1 MSTIDT
7 NNKIRRHSHYFLFV
21 FISFISLYLQYYVGS
36 FRPIIFHDSPYP
48 IDTLSLVSKFG
59 SLWRD
64 ISNFGY
70 FDPSGT
76 FLSLWY
82 LFLSP
87 IYLLTYNLVI
97 TQFVFLF
104 IICNVTLF
112 GSYIFA
118 RYLGINKI
126 FSVLVAISYLA
137 NPFSI
142 FYIWRILNANIIL
155 YAMLPVIF
163 LSIIKIIN
171 GENSRR
177 YILVLLFTEFLSLP
191 GFANVAYYASFAF
204 TTLLLSI
211 SYGILAYFSSKVSFR
226 NAAVKNLLIV
236 GLLILPLS
244 GYLMSTFE
252 TQPKELSA
260 ARDTHLQTAK
270 SIYLSNTRHV
280 SLPSLF
286 SLTALPPLYEKLI
299 WFDYEHIYL
308 PNLSSA
314 VGIAVASIIIVTLA
328 IRLIF
333 FKDSIMKNMYP
344 FIGILVVL
352 SILLLRETGYLLLQ
366 NSPALLLAFRDP
378 YHKFETEFALILII
392 LFCYSAQ
399 ELFKLR
405 IFFTYKFLK
414 IAPIVIVVFILVYW
428 TWPFIT
434 GNFIPINVGKPQAN
448 LYPIS
453 AFTDMPS
460 KYMQA
465 VKYLKQDNEIDTG
478 KSRVLVYPL
487 ASILWCDGN
496 GSYWGNDILRFS
508 GISTVSTVY
517 QVNFQNES
525 NFISSLSDS
534 SLVSDPQYA
543 NYIKKLGIKYVIL
556 RKQAC
561 DVDTIS
567 GNIKDMNNQSK
578 EIGEKLK
585 GSQFNR
591 VMETPYYS
599 IFKVLGDGGS
609 SSVSIIANS
618 SARSLNNNITRPS
631 FINSADGYNAF
642 VLMQQATQQPV
653 KYQKISST
661 EYIVSVEN
669 NYKPFYLLL
678 AESYDDGWKAFI
690 NGKEQIP
697 DKYHFII
704 AGFANGWYLDKA
716 GHFNIRLYFQP
727 QKNYDIGLAVYVF
740 IICISSIYLLLYSR
754 KKGLRASITRLL
766 TSRNA

>member
-1 MSTIDT
+1 
-7 NNKIRRHSHYFLFV
+7 
-21 FISFISLYLQYYVGS
+21 
-36 FRPIIFHDSPYP
+36 
-48 IDTLSLVSKFG
+48 
-59 SLWRD
+59 
-64 ISNFGY
+64 
-70 FDPSGT
+70 
-76 FLSLWY
+76 
-82 LFLSP
+82 
-87 IYLLTYNLVI
+87 
-97 TQFVFLF
+97 
-104 IICNVTLF
+104 
-112 GSYIFA
+112 
-118 RYLGINKI
+118 
-126 FSVLVAISYLA
+126 
-137 NPFSI
+137 
-142 FYIWRILNANIIL
+142 
-155 YAMLPVIF
+155 
-163 LSIIKIIN
+163 
-171 GENSRR
+171 
-177 YILVLLFTEFLSLP
+177 
-191 GFANVAYYASFAF
+191 
-204 TTLLLSI
+204 
-211 SYGILAYFSSKVSFR
+211 
-226 NAAVKNLLIV
+226 
-236 GLLILPLS
+236 
-244 GYLMSTFE
+244 
-252 TQPKELSA
+252 
-260 ARDTHLQTAK
+260 
-270 SIYLSNTRHV
+270 
-280 SLPSLF
+280 
-286 SLTALPPLYEKLI
+286 
-299 WFDYEHIYL
+299 
-308 PNLSSA
+308 
-314 VGIAVASIIIVTLA
+314 
-328 IRLIF
+328 
-333 FKDSIMKNMYP
+333 
-344 FIGILVVL
+344 
-352 SILLLRETGYLLLQ
+352 
-366 NSPALLLAFRDP
+366 
-378 YHKFETEFALILII
+378 
-392 LFCYSAQ
+392 
-399 ELFKLR
+399 
-405 IFFTYKFLK
+405 
-414 IAPIVIVVFILVYW
+414 
-428 TWPFIT
+428 
-434 GNFIPINVGKPQAN
+434 
-448 LYPIS
+448 
-453 AFTDMPS
+453 MPS

-534 SLVSDPQYA
+534 SIVSDPQYA

>member
-1 MSTIDT
+1 M
-7 NNKIRRHSHYFLFV
+7 
-21 FISFISLYLQYYVGS
+21 
-36 FRPIIFHDSPYP
+36 
-48 IDTLSLVSKFG
+48 
-59 SLWRD
+59 
-64 ISNFGY
+64 
-70 FDPSGT
+70 
-76 FLSLWY
+76 
-82 LFLSP
+82 
-87 IYLLTYNLVI
+87 
-97 TQFVFLF
+97 
-104 IICNVTLF
+104 
-112 GSYIFA
+112 
-118 RYLGINKI
+118 
-126 FSVLVAISYLA
+126 
-137 NPFSI
+137 
-142 FYIWRILNANIIL
+142 
-155 YAMLPVIF
+155 
-163 LSIIKIIN
+163 
-171 GENSRR
+171 
-177 YILVLLFTEFLSLP
+177 SLP

-211 SYGILAYFSSKVSFR
+211 SYGIIAYFSSKVSFR

-314 VGIAVASIIIVTLA
+314 VGMAVASIIIVTLA

-333 FKDSIMKNMYP
+333 FKDGIMKNMYP

-434 GNFIPINVGKPQAN
+434 GNFIPTNVGKPQAN

-534 SLVSDPQYA
+534 SIVSDPQYA

-591 VMETPYYS
+591 VMDTQYYS

-678 AESYDDGWKAFI
+678 AESYDDGWKALI

-727 QKNYDIGLAVYVF
+727 QKNYDIGLAMYVF

>member
-1 MSTIDT
+1 
-7 NNKIRRHSHYFLFV
+7 
-21 FISFISLYLQYYVGS
+21 
-36 FRPIIFHDSPYP
+36 
-48 IDTLSLVSKFG
+48 
-59 SLWRD
+59 
-64 ISNFGY
+64 
-70 FDPSGT
+70 
-76 FLSLWY
+76 
-82 LFLSP
+82 
-87 IYLLTYNLVI
+87 
-97 TQFVFLF
+97 
-104 IICNVTLF
+104 
-112 GSYIFA
+112 
-118 RYLGINKI
+118 
-126 FSVLVAISYLA
+126 
-137 NPFSI
+137 
-142 FYIWRILNANIIL
+142 
-155 YAMLPVIF
+155 
-163 LSIIKIIN
+163 
-171 GENSRR
+171 
-177 YILVLLFTEFLSLP
+177 
-191 GFANVAYYASFAF
+191 
-204 TTLLLSI
+204 
-211 SYGILAYFSSKVSFR
+211 
-226 NAAVKNLLIV
+226 
-236 GLLILPLS
+236 
-244 GYLMSTFE
+244 
-252 TQPKELSA
+252 
-260 ARDTHLQTAK
+260 
-270 SIYLSNTRHV
+270 
-280 SLPSLF
+280 
-286 SLTALPPLYEKLI
+286 
-299 WFDYEHIYL
+299 
-308 PNLSSA
+308 
-314 VGIAVASIIIVTLA
+314 
-328 IRLIF
+328 
-333 FKDSIMKNMYP
+333 MKNMYP
-344 FIGILVVL
+344 FIGILVAL

-378 YHKFETEFALILII
+378 YHKFETEFTLILII

-399 ELFKLR
+399 ELLKLR
-405 IFFTYKFLK
+405 IFFTHKFLK

-434 GNFIPINVGKPQAN
+434 GNFIPSNVGKPQGN
-448 LYPIS
+448 LHPIS

-460 KYMQA
+460 KYMQV

-534 SLVSDPQYA
+534 SIMSDPKYA

-599 IFKVLGDGGS
+599 IFTVVGDGGS

-618 SARSLNNNITRPS
+618 SAQSLNNNTIRPS

-669 NYKPFYLLL
+669 NYKPFYLVL
-678 AESYDDGWKAFI
+678 AESYDNGWKAFI

-697 DKYHFII
+697 DKYHFTI

-740 IICISSIYLLLYSR
+740 MICISSIYLLLFSR
-754 KKGLRASITRLL
+754 KKGLRASIIRLL
-766 TSRNA
+766 RSRNA